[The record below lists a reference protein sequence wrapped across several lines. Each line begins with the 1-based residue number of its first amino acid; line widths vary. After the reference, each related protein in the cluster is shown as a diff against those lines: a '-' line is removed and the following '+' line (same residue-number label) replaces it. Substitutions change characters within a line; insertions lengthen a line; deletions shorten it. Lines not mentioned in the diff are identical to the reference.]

1 MSSRKS
7 MQRQVMY
14 NRQSKAWQQNQMK
27 NRMAE
32 AGYAKGA
39 PKALN
44 EKKLRIWIIVAM
56 IVFIG
61 VTVLLTMKLKWWGIL
76 FAFVIG
82 GLMTGG
88 FLYYMKSKEKDIMR
102 YYKTMGIPKN
112 EFFKQ
117 MKRNSKTP
125 IKDKQLKKMQK
136 VWDNIQVKQ

>member
-1 MSSRKS
+1 MASRKS